1 MMLHR
6 GQFGLIPDYLR
17 YPAAW
22 FYPRI
27 LVGPGA
33 FLTQRFAAEMN
44 ITHVINCAS
53 DGDCPEWFPERH
65 PEKYVCLN
73 AIDSPFTDIL
83 IWYPKFEAKL
93 HEFLRAGS
101 GVVYVHCQAGM
112 NRSGSLALAYVC
124 KNFHLPFEEVFV
136 AVKKQRPVLLQNLVF
151 MNQVREFINGCISRA
166 KDTRLDVDRVHDRDS
181 GLFTSDDRSGLEG
194 LVVDAGELEVRVGT
208 ITLNDLGPILEERF
222 GIHIESKSAGD
233 KSKVD

>member
-1 MMLHR
+1 
-6 GQFGLIPDYLR
+6 
-17 YPAAW
+17 
-22 FYPRI
+22 
-27 LVGPGA
+27 
-33 FLTQRFAAEMN
+33 MN

-53 DGDCPEWFPERH
+53 DGDCPEWFPERY

-83 IWYPKFEAKL
+83 LWYPRFEAKL
-93 HEFLRAGS
+93 HEFLRSGS

-124 KNFHLPFEEVFV
+124 KNFHLPYEEVYV

-151 MNQVREFINGCISRA
+151 MNQVREFINGCIQSQ
-166 KDTRLDVDRVHDRDS
+166 KNTRLDVDRVHDGNS
-181 GLFTSDDRSGLEG
+181 GLFASNDRAGSEG
-194 LVVDAGELEVRVGT
+194 LDVHAGQSEDGVGT
-208 ITLNDLGPILEERF
+208 ITLHDLGPILEERF
-222 GIHIESKSAGD
+222 GIHSESKSAGD